1 MMTLRSISCLFG
13 LALFGV
19 AGALPASAQ
28 QAQPQPQSQPP
39 QSQDGYQ
46 TGMIKAPHI
55 MLPQDKNLK
64 GMVFLISGA
73 SGWGATEESEAA
85 NLLKNGAAVVGIDFP
100 TYIQSLSADE
110 GDCVYMIS
118 DVEDLSQQVQRR
130 VGNAT
135 YRHPI
140 IAGIGDGGALALA
153 MISQSP
159 PTTVGEAIAVNPTA
173 GIPLAKELCTPA
185 TKDVK
190 GDRTIYGFQDEDLPA
205 DVTIAFTPDVAAGD
219 DGRAHAKSLK
229 DGHQDVDIQDVA
241 GPADAALAAL
251 LDESLKDAAGTGDQ
265 ALDMPLTILDTK
277 PTSDTMAII
286 YSGDGGWRDIDS
298 EIGGYLQ
305 GQGVPVVG
313 VDSLRYFWTE
323 KTADQTAKDMAKII
337 ETYRK
342 KWNVQNVVLVG
353 YSFGADIIPA
363 SYNLLPKATKVRV
376 RQMSLL
382 ALAKE
387 VDFVISVT
395 GWLGVAGEGKGGNTL
410 TDLAKVDPKVVQC
423 IYGTDEDDD
432 PCVQL
437 KSRGVEAVAI
447 EGGHH
452 FDEDY
457 EALGKHILDSLKTRL
472 TKK

>member
-1 MMTLRSISCLFG
+1 M
-13 LALFGV
+13 
-19 AGALPASAQ
+19 
-28 QAQPQPQSQPP
+28 SQPA
-39 QSQDGYQ
+39 QSTDGYQ

-55 MLPQDKNLK
+55 MVPQDKNLK
-64 GMVFLISGA
+64 GMVFLISGG
-73 SGWGATEESEAA
+73 SGWGATEESEAQ
-85 NLLKNGAAVVGIDFP
+85 NLVKNGAAVVGIDLP

-130 VGNAT
+130 IGNST

-140 IAGIGDGGALALA
+140 IAGIGDGGAMALA

-159 PTTVGEAIAVNPTA
+159 PTTIGEAIAVNPAA
-173 GIPLAKELCTPA
+173 GIPLKKELCTPA

-190 GDRTIYGFQDEDLPA
+190 GDRTIYGFQDDDLPA
-205 DVTIAFTPDVAAGD
+205 DVTIAFTPDVAAND

-229 DGHQDVDIQDVA
+229 DGHQDVDIEDVA
-241 GPADAALAAL
+241 GPADAALSTL
-251 LDESLKDAAGTGDQ
+251 LDQSLKVAEGTGDV

-298 EIGGYLQ
+298 EVGGYLQ
-305 GQGVPVVG
+305 GEGVPVVG

-363 SYNLLPKATKVRV
+363 SYNLLPKAVKVHV

-410 TDLAKVDPKVVQC
+410 NDIAKIDPKVVQC

-432 PCVQL
+432 PCAQL

-447 EGGHH
+447 DGGHH

-472 TKK
+472 SKK